1 MEKTLTI
8 EGMMCPHCTGRVEN
22 TLKALPNVT
31 EVVVSLE
38 GKYAQVT
45 TTCEM
50 ADTLKSAVEA
60 QGYPV
65 LEITQL

>member
-1 MEKTLTI
+1 MTYKLSI
-8 EGMMCPHCTGRVEN
+8 QGMMCPHCTGRVES
-22 TLKALPNVT
+22 TLKALSGVT
-31 EVVVSLE
+31 DVVVSLE

-45 TTCEM
+45 TSCEM

-65 LEITQL
+65 LEIVKL